1 MNEIKISHSKYIPT
15 PQLEALYNDAGW
27 TSYTRNIASLQ
38 KAIENSKEVFTAW
51 KEDVLI
57 GLIRTLGDGE
67 TILYIQDILV
77 LNDYKRKGIGKQ
89 LTSEVLKL
97 NENCRQFVLLT
108 EDRTE
113 TRSFYEALGFES
125 CDKGIVVAFAI
136 QK

>member
-1 MNEIKISHSKYIPT
+1 MNEIKISHLKYIPT

-89 LTSEVLKL
+89 LISEVLKL

>member
-15 PQLEALYNDAGW
+15 PQLEVLYNDAGW

-51 KEDVLI
+51 KDDILI

-89 LTSEVLKL
+89 LISEGL
-97 NENCRQFVLLT
+97 N
-108 EDRTE
+108 
-113 TRSFYEALGFES
+113 
-125 CDKGIVVAFAI
+125 
-136 QK
+136 

>member
-1 MNEIKISHSKYIPT
+1 
-15 PQLEALYNDAGW
+15 
-27 TSYTRNIASLQ
+27 
-38 KAIENSKEVFTAW
+38 
-51 KEDVLI
+51 
-57 GLIRTLGDGE
+57 
-67 TILYIQDILV
+67 LV

-89 LTSEVLKL
+89 LISEVLKL

-113 TRSFYEALGFES
+113 TRSFYESLGFES

>member
-15 PQLEALYNDAGW
+15 PQLEVLYNDAGW

-51 KEDVLI
+51 KDDILI

-89 LTSEVLKL
+89 LISEVLKL